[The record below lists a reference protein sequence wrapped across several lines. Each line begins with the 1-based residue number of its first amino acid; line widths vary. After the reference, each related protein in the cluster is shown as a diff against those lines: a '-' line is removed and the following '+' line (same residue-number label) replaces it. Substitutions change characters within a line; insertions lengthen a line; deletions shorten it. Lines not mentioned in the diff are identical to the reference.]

1 MILVNFAPVKSR
13 VASRRI
19 ASRRVV
25 ARCIAVHRSPRFASQ
40 RCRAYDFARPS
51 PDIVS
56 RNAMRFIVFDSLNAY
71 NFGARLVG
79 NIGSMKLSRMRAGI
93 FRCTSSHARV
103 LHTVA
108 FSVPEVFIREAG
120 WPELNREFMLS
131 LVN

>member
-1 MILVNFAPVKSR
+1 MILVNFVPEKSRGVALHR
-13 VASRRI
+13 VASI
-19 ASRRVV
+19 ASPRVTT
-25 ARCIAVHRSPRFASQ
+25 IAHTILRGLLPIPYRG
-40 RCRAYDFARPS
+40 
-51 PDIVS
+51 
-56 RNAMRFIVFDSLNAY
+56 MRFIVFDSLNAY

-79 NIGSMKLSRMRAGI
+79 NTVDETLSDARGA